1 MEKLNTKLKMFE
13 MPKFYIENAPNETA
27 IYL

>member
-1 MEKLNTKLKMFE
+1 MEKLNAKLKMFE
-13 MPKFYIENAPNETA
+13 MPKFYMENAPNGTA